1 MLIKYI
7 TERIITEWIIT
18 DMHFI
23 TVVLMDR
30 NEWLKLNRC
39 K

>member
-7 TERIITEWIIT
+7 TVRIIT

-23 TVVLMDR
+23 TVVLMDG
-30 NEWLKLNRC
+30 NEWLKLNKC
-39 K
+39 